1 MSEHYPGLFKRGK
14 IWWFK
19 TPGPDG
25 KRIQRSTGKTAEREA
40 IKVAKEIESKIAQN
54 AKSAEGLP
62 VAYQAIL
69 ERASHEAQQG
79 RLTLQRTETLVRD
92 IHALANPDYNR
103 VSLDQHLANWTEDQS
118 LHVSARTV
126 EIYGDMRRL
135 MTEALGKRA
144 SSAPVDK
151 LTTSQVKA
159 AIRKIKV
166 GKVTRQGKVV
176 QDGRAAAT
184 TNLTLRAFRRAMEAA
199 VQDNLVSA
207 NPAAQVRVYPETD
220 SKVVA
225 PFTKEEFGT
234 LLRHVRGYYKH
245 DEWEGAILIGGHAG
259 LRFGDVLGL
268 TRENVHDGRLVVETG
283 KTGKV
288 VEIPMTPPVVNW
300 IGKKRGKLFPLLS
313 DKGPGSLSTT
323 FTRIME
329 RAGVAR
335 DVELPGRD
343 KKGRRSFH
351 SLRHSFASWLADSD
365 VHADVRKKLT
375 GHTTDGIHQNY
386 SHHDEALDR
395 AMEGL
400 PGA

>member
-103 VSLDQHLANWTEDQS
+103 VSLDQHLANWIEDQS

-166 GKVTRQGKVV
+166 GKVQPSRQGGPGWPGRRHHESNIEGLPEG
-176 QDGRAAAT
+176 DGGRGSRQPCLCQPSSPGEGLPRRPTARWWLRSPRRSLARSSATSGAT
-184 TNLTLRAFRRAMEAA
+184 TNTM
-199 VQDNLVSA
+199 N
-207 NPAAQVRVYPETD
+207 
-220 SKVVA
+220 
-225 PFTKEEFGT
+225 
-234 LLRHVRGYYKH
+234 
-245 DEWEGAILIGGHAG
+245 
-259 LRFGDVLGL
+259 
-268 TRENVHDGRLVVETG
+268 
-283 KTGKV
+283 GKV
-288 VEIPMTPPVVNW
+288 
-300 IGKKRGKLFPLLS
+300 
-313 DKGPGSLSTT
+313 
-323 FTRIME
+323 
-329 RAGVAR
+329 
-335 DVELPGRD
+335 
-343 KKGRRSFH
+343 RS
-351 SLRHSFASWLADSD
+351 
-365 VHADVRKKLT
+365 
-375 GHTTDGIHQNY
+375 
-386 SHHDEALDR
+386 
-395 AMEGL
+395 
-400 PGA
+400 